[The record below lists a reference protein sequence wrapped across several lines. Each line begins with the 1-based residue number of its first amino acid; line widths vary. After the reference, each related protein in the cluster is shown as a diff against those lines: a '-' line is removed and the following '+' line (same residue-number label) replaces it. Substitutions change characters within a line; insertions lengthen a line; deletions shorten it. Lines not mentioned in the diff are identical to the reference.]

1 MSKICTHMD
10 QNWNSTKIQT
20 ENDILNQILSKLF
33 KIYIYIYYPKESSFS
48 KASGVVT
55 LVLNTVAII
64 VHQADDK
71 GLGKA
76 WKRSAH
82 TFHKYW
88 EIYFLKILRTKTNS
102 TKLAVLLS
110 PATLLSGYAPV
121 HFLQSV

>member
-20 ENDILNQILSKLF
+20 ENDILNQILSKLL
-33 KIYIYIYYPKESSFS
+33 KKKNKYYLKEPSFS

-71 GLGKA
+71 SRWDLAKLENVP
-76 WKRSAH
+76 H
-82 TFHKYW
+82 TH
-88 EIYFLKILRTKTNS
+88 S
-102 TKLAVLLS
+102 
-110 PATLLSGYAPV
+110 
-121 HFLQSV
+121 